1 MPSQSIDTEKILARE
16 ISRTA
21 ARSYT
26 EQAAPVLAKVVD
38 EGVAVF
44 ERCSSTATGGDENL
58 GILFP
63 ALHVFE
69 LIDGVEIL
77 LRDAAVI
84 PAHVLLR
91 AAFETKLSV
100 EYVTERDTKRR
111 GAAYVVAD
119 IHRRIQNW
127 QQWDPNTQ
135 HGKQLRAEM
144 RKDRH
149 GREIEIPTETESV
162 GKVEGLKS
170 LIGKGHLREAAEE
183 YERVRKRAGK
193 HPPFHALW
201 SGPGG
206 IQDLA
211 RHLERGGQYEIL
223 YRKWSNTSHGVDLQ
237 RQLTHNE
244 GIAAVRPFRDP
255 SEIASAYLF
264 AMTFGLEAIRAL
276 LRCYRPAEI
285 DNGTYSR
292 WYVREIRAAYQAL
305 GRAGQDDNINGDG
318 GADPV
323 GASGDP

>member
-1 MPSQSIDTEKILARE
+1 MASQRIDTKKILSRE
-16 ISRTA
+16 ISRA
-21 ARSYT
+21 AVQSYT
-26 EQAAPVLAKVVD
+26 KQAAPVLAKVVD
-38 EGVAVF
+38 EGIAVF
-44 ERCSSTATGGDENL
+44 ERCSSTAIGGDENL

-69 LIDGVEIL
+69 LIDGVDIL

-127 QQWDPNTQ
+127 QRWDPNTQ

-149 GREIEIPTETESV
+149 GRAISIPAEPESATAV
-162 GKVEGLKS
+162 GGFQALLK
-170 LIGKGHLREAAEE
+170 KDHLREAAEE
-183 YERVRKRAGK
+183 YERVRKRTRK
-193 HPPFHALW
+193 HPAFHALW
-201 SGPGG
+201 GGPAG

-223 YRKWSNTSHGVDLQ
+223 YRHWSNTSHGVDLQ

-244 GIAAVRPFRDP
+244 GIAAVRVFRDP
-255 SEIASAYLF
+255 SAIASAYVF
-264 AMTFGLEAIRAL
+264 AITFGLEAIRAL

-285 DNGTYSR
+285 DDGSHAK
-292 WYVREIRAAYQAL
+292 WYVRDIQRVYQAL
-305 GRAGQDDNINGDG
+305 GRVGRDENGNGGG

-323 GASGDP
+323 GARSDP